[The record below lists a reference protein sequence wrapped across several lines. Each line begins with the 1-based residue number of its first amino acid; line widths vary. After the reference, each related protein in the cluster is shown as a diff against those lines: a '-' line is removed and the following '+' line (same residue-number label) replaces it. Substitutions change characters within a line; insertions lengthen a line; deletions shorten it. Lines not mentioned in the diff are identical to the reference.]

1 MPAGTTAAAAVSMW
15 AKDAHMLRIIF
26 CCLVALL
33 RTAEASAETPAQESQ
48 MTLALLAEIRQLRL
62 DLQTAAA
69 TIQRVQIGMYRLQ
82 AQGAQF
88 QRAKERL
95 EQARGQCTGMQWQRK
110 NLSTQV
116 EQAEA
121 LKRNAQNSSDQQ
133 RAEQMFSQIRS
144 ETALLATQEQECQVE
159 QADAEAQ
166 FRTEEGKMKDL
177 QDRLETLDRVLASY
191 GQK

>member
-1 MPAGTTAAAAVSMW
+1 MIRTVVYFAMLLFGSTTA
-15 AKDAHMLRIIF
+15 
-26 CCLVALL
+26 VAQ
-33 RTAEASAETPAQESQ
+33 TASPESQ
-48 MTLALLAEIRQLRL
+48 MTQTMLAEIRQLRL
-62 DLQTAAA
+62 DIQTAAA
-69 TIQRVQIGMYRLQ
+69 TIQRVQIGMFRLQ
-82 AQGAQF
+82 AQAAQF

-95 EQARGQCTGMQWQRK
+95 EQARGLCTGMQWQRK

-133 RAEQMFSQIRS
+133 RAEQMFSQIQS
-144 ETALLATQEQECQVE
+144 EAASLTALEQECQVE

-166 FRTEEGKMKDL
+166 FRTEEGKMNDL
-177 QDRLETLDRVLASY
+177 QDRLDRLDRFLASY

>member
-1 MPAGTTAAAAVSMW
+1 
-15 AKDAHMLRIIF
+15 MLRILF
-26 CCLVALL
+26 CFVLL
-33 RTAEASAETPAQESQ
+33 GTTEAGAETPASDSQ

-62 DLQTAAA
+62 DLQSAAA

-82 AQGAQF
+82 VQGAQF
-88 QRAKERL
+88 ERAKERL
-95 EQARGQCTGMQWQRK
+95 EQARNACKVVQWQRE

-133 RAEQMFSQIRS
+133 RAQQMFAQIQS
-144 ETALLATQEQECQVE
+144 ETASLPTQERECQVE

-166 FRTEEGKMKDL
+166 FRTEEGKMNEL
-177 QDRLETLDRVLASY
+177 QDRLDRLDRVLAGY

>member
-1 MPAGTTAAAAVSMW
+1 
-15 AKDAHMLRIIF
+15 MLRILF
-26 CCLVALL
+26 CCLAVFLV
-33 RTAEASAETPAQESQ
+33 TTEAGAETPAPDSQ

-82 AQGAQF
+82 AQSVQL
-88 QRAKERL
+88 QRARERL
-95 EQARGQCTGMQWQRK
+95 EQARNTCKGMEWQRK
-110 NLSTQV
+110 NISTQV

-121 LKRNAQNSSDQQ
+121 LKRNAQNPSDQQ
-133 RAEQMFSQIRS
+133 RAQQMFAQIQL
-144 ETALLATQEQECQVE
+144 ETASLATQEQECQVE

-166 FRTEEGKMKDL
+166 FRNEEGKMNDL
-177 QDRLETLDRVLASY
+177 QDRLDRLDRVLASY

>member
-1 MPAGTTAAAAVSMW
+1 MIRTVVYFAMALFGSTAAVAQAVS
-15 AKDAHMLRIIF
+15 
-26 CCLVALL
+26 
-33 RTAEASAETPAQESQ
+33 PESQ

-82 AQGAQF
+82 AQGPQF
-88 QRAKERL
+88 ERAKERL
-95 EQARGQCTGMQWQRK
+95 EQARNTCKRVQWQRE

-116 EQAEA
+116 EQAEV

-133 RAEQMFSQIRS
+133 RAQQMFAQIQS
-144 ETALLATQEQECQVE
+144 ETTLLATQEQECRVE
-159 QADAEAQ
+159 QVDAEAQ
-166 FRTEEGKMKDL
+166 FRTEEGKMHDL
-177 QDRLETLDRVLASY
+177 QDRLDRLDKVLASY